1 MLLTLFN
8 LGYLTFRKPEVRNY
22 AYLIISEMKVHL
34 K

>member
-22 AYLIISEMKVHL
+22 VYLTISEMKVHL